1 MKHDEHHSEHHGE
14 HHNEHHGAHAG
25 VSRRTLLVLA
35 GTAIIAAAI
44 PSALFLG
51 DPETAS
57 GRAEDFVRLLADP
70 KSAAHIG
77 ELWFE
82 KAAPGETL
90 AVYEV
95 RLSRKLKSYGWH
107 EGMDAAETHRVLAET
122 VRADYAAD
130 RMVSVDEWQLSET
143 EADLAALAALALRDP
158 SHEPSHDGEAG
169 EAHD

>member
-1 MKHDEHHSEHHGE
+1 MKHDEHPGE
-14 HHNEHHGAHAG
+14 HHAPHAS

-44 PSALFLG
+44 PSALFLREPG
-51 DPETAS
+51 TAS
-57 GRAEDFVRLLADP
+57 GHAADFVRLLADP

-77 ELWFE
+77 EIWFE
-82 KAAPGETL
+82 KAAPGQIL
-90 AVYEV
+90 AVYEA

-107 EGMDAAETHRVLAET
+107 EGMDAPETHRVLAET

-130 RMVSVDEWQLSET
+130 RMVSVGDWQLSET

-158 SHEPSHDGEAG
+158 SHAPSHDGEAE
-169 EAHD
+169 EAGTEDAHG